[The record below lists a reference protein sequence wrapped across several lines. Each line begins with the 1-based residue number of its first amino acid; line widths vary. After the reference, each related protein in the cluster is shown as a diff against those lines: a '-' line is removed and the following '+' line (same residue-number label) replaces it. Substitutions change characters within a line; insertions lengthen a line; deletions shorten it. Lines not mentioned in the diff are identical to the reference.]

1 MTDYKPG
8 TRIRLIR
15 MDDVQTP
22 PCNTLGTVCG
32 IDDIGNILIV
42 WDNGSGLSVIPG
54 VDEFEIV
61 EEGER

>member
-1 MTDYKPG
+1 
-8 TRIRLIR
+8 